1 MPAPDPT
8 RLDGKAVVKR
18 KPKKFRSL
26 ASKFSL
32 FTSLLVSWVVIVLM
46 GYDFRRENFDLNKSL
61 VMCLLAVIVAVAI
74 SRFTIRQL
82 ARPLLL
88 LQRGIDAVQQG
99 RLVPMRVSRTHDEIE
114 LLGDSYNR
122 MIEALAESKEEIR
135 QHHENLEERIRQ
147 RTEELEHAMQRALAA
162 SQAKSEFLANMSHEL
177 RTPMNGLLGMI
188 DLVLDSRLGG
198 EQREQLDTARRCAYS
213 LLALLNDI
221 LDLSKIEAG
230 KMVLESVPFE
240 VRGILQ
246 DCVKTQ
252 LPKAVSKGI
261 SLDIVIGPSVPERVL
276 GDPLRLRQIIANL
289 LNNAVKFT
297 EKGRVTVTARTMGEG
312 ADLQMEMEVTD
323 TGAGIPQEKLQSI
336 FEKFTQAD
344 GSISRKY
351 GGTGLGLAITRRL
364 VDMHG
369 GRISVESKLG
379 RGSTFTVSI
388 PCQALASEQPRGT
401 QHHAAPSLRSTPSGI
416 TGAVRIL
423 VVEDNI
429 VNQKVV
435 SAILKKK
442 PYQIEI
448 ANNGKEALEILERTD
463 NARRFNLVLMDVQM
477 PVMDGLEATRA
488 IRREE
493 RWAHLPIVAMT
504 AHAMN
509 GDRERCLQA
518 GMNGYISKPVQP
530 AHLLATVEGFLMQ
543 SVNSEIRKAPDR
555 NSAVDQ
561 ALAAK
566 LLSNE
571 AGFVSDMLELFLQL
585 APERIHKL
593 QNAVES
599 MDAPSLSQEARKIQI
614 AAQTFS
620 ADSLIG
626 CATDLDEA
634 AARGDFESAR
644 ASLERLQREVSALQQ
659 QSPAGV
665 P

>member
-1 MPAPDPT
+1 MGAET
-8 RLDGKAVVKR
+8 T

-32 FTSLLVSWVVIVLM
+32 FTSLLISWVVIVLM
-46 GYDFRRENFDLNKSL
+46 GYDFKRENFDLNKSL
-61 VMCLLAVIVAVAI
+61 VMCVLAVIVAVSI
-74 SRFTIRQL
+74 SRFTMRQL

-99 RLVPMRVSRTHDEIE
+99 RLVPMRVSRTSDEIE

-135 QHHENLEERIRQ
+135 QHQENLEERIRH

-240 VRGILQ
+240 ARGILQ

-252 LPKAVSKGI
+252 LPKAATKGI
-261 SLDIVIGPSVPERVL
+261 ALDISIDPAVPERVL
-276 GDPLRLRQIIANL
+276 GDPLRLRQIVANL

-297 EKGRVTVTARTMGEG
+297 EKGRVTVRARTRHESSG
-312 ADLQMEMEVTD
+312 LHLEVEVSD
-323 TGAGIPQEKLQSI
+323 TGSGIPQEKLATI

-369 GRISVESKLG
+369 GRIRVESKLG
-379 RGSTFTVSI
+379 RGSTFSVSL
-388 PCQALASEQPRGT
+388 PCHALASDRLRT
-401 QHHAAPSLRSTPSGI
+401 SHDSAPSANSGTPSGI
-416 TGAVRIL
+416 THAARIL

-435 SAILKKK
+435 AAILKKK

-448 ANNGKEALEILERTD
+448 ANNGKEALEILDRAD
-463 NARRFNLVLMDVQM
+463 VSRKFQLVLMDVQM
-477 PVMDGLEATRA
+477 PVLDGLEATRA

-493 RWAHLPIVAMT
+493 RWSNLPIVAMT

-530 AHLLATVEGFLMQ
+530 AHLLATVEGFLSQ
-543 SVNSEIRKAPDR
+543 RTATPARPVPEWNSVMG
-555 NSAVDQ
+555 Q

-571 AGFVSDMLELFLQL
+571 AGLVNDMVELFLQL
-585 APERIHKL
+585 APERINKL
-593 QNAVES
+593 QNAVETL
-599 MDAPSLSQEARKIQI
+599 DGAALSQEARKIQT
-614 AAQTFS
+614 AAQNFS
-620 ADSLIG
+620 AHSLIG
-626 CATDLDEA
+626 CATELDAA
-634 AARGDFESAR
+634 AARGDFDAAR
-644 ASLERLQREVSALQQ
+644 TSLLRLQEEVNALQQ
-659 QSPAGV
+659 HSTAGV
-665 P
+665 S